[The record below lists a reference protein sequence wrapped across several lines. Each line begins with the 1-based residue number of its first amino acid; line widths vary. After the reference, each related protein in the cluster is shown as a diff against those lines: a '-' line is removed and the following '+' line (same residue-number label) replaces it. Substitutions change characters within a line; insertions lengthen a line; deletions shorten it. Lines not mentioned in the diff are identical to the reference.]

1 MTLAQII
8 ILWIVVIFLGFYCSY
23 LMWKLQKLTEYMN
36 ELSSNLTALAE
47 RTCLI
52 AKGVN
57 ELREDYIKRGV
68 NR

>member
-23 LMWKLQKLTEYMN
+23 LMWKLQKLTECVN